1 MTYTNKPGSAL
12 ESLIPKWAVQFE
24 KGCKCKDFRDK
35 MDKWQTAGCE
45 ARRDTIVSH
54 LMSQSDLLIPI
65 FRGIPTALRKA
76 AATRLVNKA
85 IEMSRG

>member
-1 MTYTNKPGSAL
+1 VTYINKPGSAL

-24 KGCKCKDFRDK
+24 KGCKCKDFRNK

-45 ARRDTIVSH
+45 ARKNTIVSH
-54 LMSQSDLLIPI
+54 LMSQSDLLIPV
-65 FRGIPTALRKA
+65 FRGIPVALRKA

-85 IEMSRG
+85 IGMSRG

>member
-1 MTYTNKPGSAL
+1 MTFTNKPGSAL
-12 ESLIPKWAVQFE
+12 ESLIPEWVVQFK
-24 KGCKCKDFRDK
+24 KGCGCKDFSKK
-35 MDKWQTAGCE
+35 MDRWGTEGCE
-45 ARRDTIVSH
+45 SRKNTIVSH
-54 LMSQSDLLIPI
+54 LMSQSDLLIPV

>member
-1 MTYTNKPGSAL
+1 VSFANKPGSAL

-24 KGCKCKDFRDK
+24 KGCKCRDIRDK
-35 MDKWQTAGCE
+35 MDRLGTRGVNAKKDQF
-45 ARRDTIVSH
+45 VSH

-85 IEMSRG
+85 IEMSRE